1 MPPSTALQ
9 AGQRVGRWLPSVRSH
24 RPRPARR
31 SLCIPTVA
39 AIVGVDLGTS
49 NSAISALGEGGK
61 PRVLRNAAGS
71 ASVPSIVAV
80 ASDGRVLVGQEVL
93 GPPEGYATPYTS
105 SRAQGHAAVAI
116 PPTDTFHSFKRLMGK
131 RAADVA
137 EEAAR
142 LGYCVGEGDR
152 GEAMVYSPALDETL
166 SPQDLSCYVLDHL
179 RQLAEQQLGEPV
191 TGAVVTVPA
200 HFRQEQQ
207 GATHAAARQA
217 GFAEVQLLQEPVA
230 AALAYGINGGTD
242 GDTVLVFDVGGGTFD
257 VSVLQAFEGIM
268 EVLGTAGD
276 SSLGGNDFDALLAD
290 WLLAECEVRGIGI
303 QAGSSGGSSGSD
315 ADGGGAAAA
324 FRSRAE
330 QQEWARRA
338 AEAAKIALSE
348 AEEAEVELPGGARLA
363 LTRQQFEQLT
373 APLFQ
378 LMANVLEALGEALFV
393 EWAVLPSDAV
403 PGRPASSGGDA
414 SSSDG
419 SSSSSNGSGQ
429 QQQQQRDK
437 WAPPPRRIT
446 QVALVGQLTRLP
458 SVRQYVQRITGVEP
472 RMSVAPAEAVA
483 LGAAIHAGVLLGE
496 VSGVELMDGS
506 YSQDLH
512 DRATGFSGWQP

>member
-1 MPPSTALQ
+1 M
-9 AGQRVGRWLPSVRSH
+9 
-24 RPRPARR
+24 
-31 SLCIPTVA
+31 
-39 AIVGVDLGTS
+39 
-49 NSAISALGEGGK
+49 
-61 PRVLRNAAGS
+61 
-71 ASVPSIVAV
+71 
-80 ASDGRVLVGQEVL
+80 LVGQEVID
-93 GPPEGYATPYTS
+93 PPEGYATPYSS
-105 SRAQGHAAVAI
+105 SRSQQEASVII
-116 PPTDTFHSFKRLMGK
+116 PAGDTFHSFKRLMGK

-142 LGYCVGEGDR
+142 LGFCVGEGDR
-152 GEAMVYSPALDETL
+152 GEALAYSPALDEAL
-166 SPQDLSCYVLDHL
+166 SPEELSCYVLQHL
-179 RQLAEQQLGEPV
+179 RQLAEQELGEPV

-200 HFRQEQQ
+200 HFKQEQQ

-217 GFAEVQLLQEPVA
+217 GFGEVQLLQEPVA

-257 VSVLQAFEGIM
+257 VSILQAFEGIM

-276 SSLGGNDFDALLAD
+276 SSLGGNDFDAALAD
-290 WLLAECEVRGIGI
+290 WLLSECDARGIGV
-303 QAGSSGGSSGSD
+303 QAGGSSAGGSNSSD
-315 ADGGGAAAA
+315 AADGSTAPA

-338 AEAAKIALSE
+338 AEVAKIALSE
-348 AEEAEVELPGGARLA
+348 AEEAAVELPGGARLV
-363 LTRQQFEQLT
+363 LTRHRFEQLC

-393 EWAVLPSDAV
+393 EWAVRPSDAI
-403 PGRPASSGGDA
+403 PGQAV
-414 SSSDG
+414 G
-419 SSSSSNGSGQ
+419 SSSSSGDGGSGSEGGQ
-429 QQQQQRDK
+429 QGQRRDK

-472 RMSVAPAEAVA
+472 RMSVDPAEAVA

-496 VSGVELMDGS
+496 VNGVELMDGS
-506 YSQDLH
+506 FSRALH
-512 DRATGFSGWQP
+512 DRVTGFSGWQP

>member
-1 MPPSTALQ
+1 M
-9 AGQRVGRWLPSVRSH
+9 
-24 RPRPARR
+24 
-31 SLCIPTVA
+31 
-39 AIVGVDLGTS
+39 
-49 NSAISALGEGGK
+49 
-61 PRVLRNAAGS
+61 
-71 ASVPSIVAV
+71 
-80 ASDGRVLVGQEVL
+80 LVGQEVL
-93 GPPEGYATPYTS
+93 DPPEGYATPYS
-105 SRAQGHAAVAI
+105 SSQSQRDAAVVI
-116 PPTDTFHSFKRLMGK
+116 PLTDTFHSFKRLMGK

-152 GEAMVYSPALDETL
+152 GEAMVYSPALDEAL
-166 SPQDLSCYVLDHL
+166 SPEDLSCYVLQHL
-179 RQLAEQQLGEPV
+179 RQLAEQELGEPV

-217 GFAEVQLLQEPVA
+217 GFGEVQLLQEPVA

-276 SSLGGNDFDALLAD
+276 SSLGGNDFDAALAD
-290 WLLAECEVRGIGI
+290 WLLAECEARGIGV
-303 QAGSSGGSSGSD
+303 QASSSSDGEGQSGS
-315 ADGGGAAAA
+315 AAAA

-330 QQEWARRA
+330 QREWARRA
-338 AEAAKIALSE
+338 AEAAKIALAE
-348 AEEAEVELPGGARLA
+348 AEEAAVELPGGERLA
-363 LTRQQFEQLT
+363 LTRQHFEQLT

-393 EWAVLPSDAV
+393 EWAVRPSDAV
-403 PGRPASSGGDA
+403 PGRPASSSSA

-419 SSSSSNGSGQ
+419 SGSNGS

-472 RMSVAPAEAVA
+472 RISVDPAEAVA

-512 DRATGFSGWQP
+512 DRATGFCGWQP